1 MPLMPQMPQGQPA
14 PQVQPPAGQPP
25 QGQPAGLPPG
35 QPPGPAPVDAAPAGV
50 PPPEQVSDPAG
61 NPVVTDVTMENQGQP
76 ASPQEQKEYE
86 RATAAL
92 HEVLYGSPE
101 TSNSVVKAL
110 QHTPESKIDPLV
122 KTSIMIMSQL
132 DEKID
137 LDENIISQMAQDV
150 VGRLIE
156 MAEVRYNIEY
166 SDVEMQQ
173 ALGATWEGVTQMFG
187 ADEQDYQNFMS
198 TTPKADIETGAKVYR
213 GALNG

>member
-1 MPLMPQMPQGQPA
+1 MPQMPAGQPP
-14 PQVQPPAGQPP
+14 PQVQPPAGP
-25 QGQPAGLPPG
+25 PAGS
-35 QPPGPAPVDAAPAGV
+35 APVDAAPAAGA
-50 PPPEQVSDPAG
+50 PPMSPQGPEPPEQVSDPEG
-61 NPVVTDVTMENQGQP
+61 NPVVTDVTMEKPEQT

-86 RATAAL
+86 RATAAM

-110 QHTPESKIDPLV
+110 QHTPTEKIDPLV
-122 KTSIMIMSQL
+122 KTSVMIMSQL

-137 LDENIISQMAQDV
+137 LDENVIAQVTQDL

-156 MAEVRYNIEY
+156 MAETRYSIEY

-187 ADEQDYQNFMS
+187 ADEMDYQNFMS
-198 TTPKADIETGAKVYR
+198 TTPQADIQTGAKVYR